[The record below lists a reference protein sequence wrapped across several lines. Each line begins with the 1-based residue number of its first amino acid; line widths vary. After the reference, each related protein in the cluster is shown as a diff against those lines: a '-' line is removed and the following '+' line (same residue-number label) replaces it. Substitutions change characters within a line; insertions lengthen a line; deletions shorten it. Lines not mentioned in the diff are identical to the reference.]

1 MDVVCTDPLA
11 LLVENAY
18 NRVLSVAHLGRI
30 HSLYTVSHFTDFKLT
45 TL

>member
-1 MDVVCTDPLA
+1 MDVVCSDPWA

-18 NRVLSVAHLGRI
+18 NRVLSVAHFGHV